1 MFFDEIANLENLA
14 NSRIVELTERQVSME
29 ETLRGIEK
37 DVKNASQK
45 ELGDATMLPII
56 YFWNEMVSFEDA
68 FQRINE

>member
-1 MFFDEIANLENLA
+1 MISPLLKRYA
-14 NSRIVELTERQVSME
+14 E
-29 ETLRGIEK
+29 EHNMSFIEK

>member
-1 MFFDEIANLENLA
+1 MWAIKIITGEFC
-14 NSRIVELTERQVSME
+14 SRCHMISPLLKRYAE
-29 ETLRGIEK
+29 EHNMSFIEK

-56 YFWNEMVSFEDA
+56 YFWDEMVSFEDA